1 MNEQEVNRLVN
12 EMKGMPED
20 VPEWD
25 IALAALARDE
35 SEKLGRALLL
45 ADFQRLAAEHAIRFD
60 DIMVTM
66 FELVVQGQWTY
77 QQEDG
82 RPRKISRDELENLY
96 VGGRLSTSDVA
107 QYTGLWQRYLAS

>member
-1 MNEQEVNRLVN
+1 MNEQEVNRLVD

-25 IALAALARDE
+25 IALAALAREE
-35 SEKLGRALLL
+35 SEKLGRALRLT
-45 ADFQRLAAEHAIRFD
+45 DFQRLATEHAIRFD

-66 FELVVQGQWTY
+66 FELVVRGQWTY

-82 RPRKISRDELENLY
+82 RPREISRDELENLY
-96 VGGRLSTSDVA
+96 VGGRLSESDVS
-107 QYTGLWQRYLAS
+107 QYTGLWRLYSTD